1 MNYAEQRR
9 QQSQKTE
16 KRLMQ
21 AAWELMS
28 EHGFDAVPVRDICK
42 KAGVTTGA
50 FYHHFPTKE
59 AMLDRGYERMDD
71 FIRARVEKAPAARA
85 IDRLRAIFLSYA
97 AYMEQENGELTA
109 RFYQNLLSSR
119 SLQAFDQKR
128 YIYDAVGR
136 YFTRAVSEGDLTDRY
151 PSDYMA
157 EFCVRHFRGIVIDWA
172 FHKYAYSLSR
182 QMESEFHF
190 LCDLFRPMPAL

>member
-59 AMLDRGYERMDD
+59 AMLDRGYERMED
-71 FIRARVEKAPAARA
+71 FIRARVEKAP
-85 IDRLRAIFLSYA
+85 ILS
-97 AYMEQENGELTA
+97 
-109 RFYQNLLSSR
+109 F
-119 SLQAFDQKR
+119 
-128 YIYDAVGR
+128 
-136 YFTRAVSEGDLTDRY
+136 
-151 PSDYMA
+151 
-157 EFCVRHFRGIVIDWA
+157 
-172 FHKYAYSLSR
+172 
-182 QMESEFHF
+182 
-190 LCDLFRPMPAL
+190 PAGV